1 MRFHITFAIEA
12 RQHLRALSAGERR
25 KVLDRIEGA
34 LESEPTWGSK
44 HRKQLRPNPLARWE
58 LRVGELR
65 VFYDVPEGTQE
76 VVVLGVGRKVGN
88 RLWLGGKEYLI

>member
-1 MRFHITFAIEA
+1 M
-12 RQHLRALSAGERR
+12 RALSAAERGI
-25 KVLDRIEGA
+25 VLDRIERA
-34 LESEPTWGSK
+34 LESEPTRGSK

-88 RLWLGGKEYLI
+88 RLWLGGKEYVI

>member
-1 MRFHITFAIEA
+1 MRFHITFGVEA
-12 RQHLRALSAGERR
+12 RQHLRGLPAGERR
-25 KVLDRIEGA
+25 KVLDRIERA
-34 LESEPTWGSK
+34 LAAEPTRASK
-44 HRKQLRPNPLARWE
+44 NRKQLRPSPLARWE
-58 LRVGELR
+58 LRVGALR